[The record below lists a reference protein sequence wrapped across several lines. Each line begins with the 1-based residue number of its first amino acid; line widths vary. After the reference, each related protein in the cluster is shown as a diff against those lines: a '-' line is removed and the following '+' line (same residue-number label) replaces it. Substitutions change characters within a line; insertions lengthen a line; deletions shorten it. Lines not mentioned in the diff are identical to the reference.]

1 MTELEKALGEYLAV
15 RRALGTK
22 LLLCGRLLRRFVVFM
37 EEKGAAFITTK
48 LALEWA
54 TQPKEAQR
62 SQWANRLGMV
72 RRFAEYLGATDPR
85 TEIPAAEL
93 LPYRYHRKPP
103 YIYTDDEIL
112 AIIDAAKKLQSPRG
126 LRAHTY
132 STLFGLIAVTG
143 MRVSEPLGLDCG
155 DVDFE
160 QGILTV
166 RQTKFGKS
174 RLIPIHPS
182 TNEELHKYAQRRDTI
197 CPNPRTQSFFV
208 SERGTRPRDWTAQR
222 WFVILSRQIGL
233 RRPEDK
239 RGPRIHDLRHRFAV
253 KTLVNWYR
261 AGEDVDQL
269 MPVLATYLGHGHV
282 ADTYWYISA
291 TPELLE
297 LATRRLEESNGRLSQ

>member
-1 MTELEKALGEYLAV
+1 MTELGKALDEYLAV
-15 RRALGTK
+15 RRALGTE
-22 LLLCGRLLRRFVVFM
+22 LLLCGRMLKRFVEFM
-37 EEKGAAFITTK
+37 EKEAAPCITAR
-48 LALEWA
+48 LALQWA
-54 TQPKEAQR
+54 TQPKDAQR

-72 RRFAEYLGATDPR
+72 RRFAQYLSATDPR

-93 LPYRYHRKPP
+93 LPYRFHRKPP

-112 AIIDAAKKLQSPRG
+112 ALIHAAKNLPSPRG
-126 LRAHTY
+126 LRAQTY

-155 DVDFE
+155 DVDLKR
-160 QGILTV
+160 GILTV

-182 TNEELHKYAQRRDTI
+182 TNEELLKYARRRDRV
-197 CPNPRTQSFFV
+197 CPNPRTQSFFL

-233 RRPEDK
+233 RGPEDS
-239 RGPRIHDLRHRFAV
+239 RGPRIHDLRHRFAI

-261 AGEDVDQL
+261 AGENVDQL
-269 MPVLATYLGHGHV
+269 MPVLTTYLGHGHV

-297 LATRRLEESNGRLSQ
+297 QATRRLEESNERLSQ